1 MSYCTQQNLIDRFG
15 AAEIIQLTDRP
26 DRADPLNAGS
36 IDVSV
41 LNQAIADADAEINA
55 HLTSYPLPL
64 SVVPANL
71 VRIACDIARYY
82 LYEDQMTDTVRQRYE
97 NALQYLQAVA
107 AGKIPLPPDAFGTA
121 PAATDDVD
129 YTAAETVFG
138 AKNLTGF

>member
-1 MSYCTQQNLIDRFG
+1 MPYSTQQNLIDRFG

-26 DRADPLNAGS
+26 DRADPQNAGS

-64 SVVPANL
+64 TTVPPKL
-71 VRIACDIARYY
+71 VRIASDIARYY
-82 LYEDQMTDTVRQRYE
+82 LYDDQMTDTVRQRYE
-97 NALQYLQAVA
+97 DALAYLKAVA
-107 AGKIPLPPDAFGTA
+107 AGKIPLPPDAFGAA

-129 YTAAETVFG
+129 YTAAETVFTQQ
-138 AKNLTGF
+138 ALKGF